1 MKITRGKPLTEVD
14 ENIIVKDIA
23 EGIIQEAVA
32 RKLDRQMRT
41 VQ

>member
-32 RKLDRQMRT
+32 RKLDRQVRT